1 VCGTWVMKAV
11 YGDTYTEDDDLIHA
25 HKACNPEESVQS
37 VGEVRRAAAAA
48 APSRRRMLGLAGALG
63 AAVTGMGLAGATPA
77 AAAAPAA
84 GAKKLFGAGRRI
96 VDMSHAWGED
106 FPVFR
111 PFVEP
116 PKFTQVA
123 SVEKEGYNTLIITM
137 DEHSGT
143 HMDGPKHFDN
153 GQLAT
158 DEIPAENLIAP
169 LVIVRIADRAQK
181 DLDALLTYDD
191 LRKWESR
198 HGRIPDGAVVAMDCG
213 WSSRINDPER
223 IFNRDTDGKPHF
235 PGIGWDAAEFLATS
249 RNIVGVAT
257 DSPSLDSGANNY
269 IDPRA
274 HKYLL
279 PTGHYGIEWAANVDK
294 LPESGAMTVIGLMKH
309 KGGFAGPVRMFG
321 IY

>member
-1 VCGTWVMKAV
+1 MCGTWVMKSVFGEA
-11 YGDTYTEDDDLIHA
+11 YTAEDDHIHA
-25 HKACNPEESVQS
+25 HQANRPEESVKS
-37 VGEVRRAAAAA
+37 AAEVRRAAP
-48 APSRRRMLGLAGALG
+48 APSRRKMLGMAGALG
-63 AAVTGMGLAGATPA
+63 ATVAGLGMIDAKPASASSAGVSTSRLL
-77 AAAAPAA
+77 
-84 GAKKLFGAGRRI
+84 GGGNRI

-116 PKFTQVA
+116 AKFQQVA
-123 SVEKEGYNTLIITM
+123 SVDKEGYNTFIITM

-158 DEIPAENLIAP
+158 DEIPAQNLIAP
-169 LVIVRIADRAQK
+169 LVVVRIADRAQT

-213 WSSRINDPER
+213 WSGRINDPAR
-223 IFNRDTDGKPHF
+223 IFNRDAQDKPHF
-235 PGIGWDAAEFLATS
+235 PGIGWDAAEFLES
-249 RNIVGVAT
+249 RRNIVGVAT

-269 IDPRA
+269 LDPRA
-274 HKYLL
+274 HKILL
-279 PTGHYGIEWAANVDK
+279 TTGHYGIEWAANVDK
-294 LPESGAMTVIGLMKH
+294 LPEAGAVTVIGLMKH

-321 IY
+321 VY